1 MTDTEFSNY
10 IRSIRRRAYSIA
22 YCLTEARQRATAT
35 GKAHYAYL
43 ARTLQRNIMADID
56 AVLSD
61 LESDRVSDW
70 HGAAAEALGADED

>member
-10 IRSIRRRAYSIA
+10 IRSIRRRSDLMAG
-22 YCLTEARQRATAT
+22 CLTDARQCATAT
-35 GKAHYAYL
+35 GKADYAYL
-43 ARTLQRNIMADID
+43 ARTLQHNMAADID

-61 LESDRVSDW
+61 LEGDRVNDW

>member
-10 IRSIRRRAYSIA
+10 IRSIRRCADLIA
-22 YCLTEARQRATAT
+22 DCLTDARQCATAT
-35 GKAHYAYL
+35 GKADYAYL

-61 LESDRVSDW
+61 LESDHVSDW
-70 HGAAAEALGADED
+70 HGAATEALGADED

>member
-1 MTDTEFSNY
+1 
-10 IRSIRRRAYSIA
+10 
-22 YCLTEARQRATAT
+22 
-35 GKAHYAYL
+35 L